1 MIDFLSK
8 ATLVGF
14 MAGAAIIVSLQQLKG
29 LLGIVHFTSKMQ
41 IVPVLVSVF
50 KERDEVYF
58 DFDVFFNVKK
68 LYIKESNLRIFFK
81 RDGHYIFLHNL

>member
-1 MIDFLSK
+1 
-8 ATLVGF
+8 

-58 DFDVFFNVKK
+58 DFDVFSNVKK
-68 LYIKESNLRIFFK
+68 LYIKESKFRIFLK
-81 RDGHYIFLHNL
+81 RDGHYIFLYNL

>member
-68 LYIKESNLRIFFK
+68 LHIKESKLRIFFK
-81 RDGHYIFLHNL
+81 RDGHYIFFI